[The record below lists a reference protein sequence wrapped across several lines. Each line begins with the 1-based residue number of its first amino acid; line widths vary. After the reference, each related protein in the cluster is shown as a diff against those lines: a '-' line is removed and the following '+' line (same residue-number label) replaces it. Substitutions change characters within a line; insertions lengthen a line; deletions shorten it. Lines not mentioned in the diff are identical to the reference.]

1 MGYTTDKFFG
11 YIQDGIR
18 ITDVGGEELCNFII
32 NDLQSE
38 TQYRGIPVRINKTTV
53 RSGGVVFGTI
63 CPLIEI
69 SHPTEKYSMIGIMV
83 NGNILS
89 FPFLSLSNQMVKARA
104 RKSGVI
110 NSQRSFLT
118 QQFLKGD
125 MAKVQQEDYW
135 HAQILDCVNAL
146 FSR

>member
-32 NDLQSE
+32 TELQSE
-38 TQYRGIPVRINKTTV
+38 TQYLGIPVRINKTTV
-53 RSGGVVFGTI
+53 RSGSVVFGTI

-89 FPFLSLSNQMVKARA
+89 FPFLSLSNQMRNIRAKKA
-104 RKSGVI
+104 GMGGG
-110 NSQRSFLT
+110 FLSN
-118 QQFLKGD
+118 QLFKNDL
-125 MAKVQQEDYW
+125 AKVQQEDYW
-135 HAQILDCVNAL
+135 HAQILDCVKAL
-146 FSR
+146 FS